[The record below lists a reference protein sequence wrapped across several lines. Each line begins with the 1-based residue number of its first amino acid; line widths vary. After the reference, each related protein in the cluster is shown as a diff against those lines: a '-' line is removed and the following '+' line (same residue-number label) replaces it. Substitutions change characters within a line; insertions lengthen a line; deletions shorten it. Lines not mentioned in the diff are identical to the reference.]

1 MFIGPWDMGGPWNP
15 QGIEGVRRFLERVWT
30 VVLEPPQGR
39 LEVEDRA
46 QAERE
51 LRHVTHR
58 TLRKVTE
65 DIEAFKFNTLLSAL
79 MEFNN
84 YLMKARET
92 VVYGT
97 PAWDEAIDNLL
108 LMLAPETPHIAE
120 ELWQNRHGGEEY
132 APEHSIHVQ
141 RWPEYDPELAKADM
155 ITLVVQVNGKVRDK
169 LEVPADITEEAA
181 RAAALESTL
190 VRKWLE
196 GQSVRKVIFAGGK
209 LVNIVVG

>member
-1 MFIGPWDMGGPWNP
+1 MGGPWNP

-30 VVLEPPQGR
+30 VTLEEPQGGPAR
-39 LEVEDRA
+39 GGDRDEAVREV
-46 QAERE
+46 
-51 LRHVTHR
+51 RHVTHR

-92 VVYGT
+92 AAYGT
-97 PAWDEAIDNLL
+97 FAWDEAIDAML

-120 ELWQNRHGGEEY
+120 ELWQRRHGGVFT
-132 APEHSIHVQ
+132 PERSIHTQ
-141 RWPEYDPELAKADM
+141 PWPGYDPELARADTV
-155 ITLVVQVNGKVRDK
+155 TLVVQVNGKLRDK
-169 LEVPADITEEAA
+169 LEAPADISEEAA
-181 RAAALESTL
+181 RALALESPL

-196 GQSVRKVIFAGGK
+196 GQTVRKVIFAGGK